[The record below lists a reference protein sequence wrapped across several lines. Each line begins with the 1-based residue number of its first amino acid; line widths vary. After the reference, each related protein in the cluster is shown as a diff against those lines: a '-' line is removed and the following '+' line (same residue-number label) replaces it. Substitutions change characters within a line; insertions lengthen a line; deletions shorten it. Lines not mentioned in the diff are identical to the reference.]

1 MIEKLGITPGPWEWN
16 GFAGIHGSD
25 VECTRCAN
33 VYVEGEIELSQ
44 EEADANARLI
54 SAAPEMLEALIEN
67 MMDWERTVGDENK
80 LEDMRRTLDAIEKA
94 TGRTWQE
101 VKEVISEAGKP
112 PEEEK

>member
-1 MIEKLGITPGPWEWN
+1 MLSKLGITPGPWEWN
-16 GFAGIHGSD
+16 GLAGIHGSD

-54 SAAPEMLEALIEN
+54 AAAPEMLHALINIGLYDALRHEQ
-67 MMDWERTVGDENK
+67 DRNK
-80 LEDMRRTLDAIEKA
+80 IEYVIEKA

-101 VKEVISEAGKP
+101 LKEII
-112 PEEEK
+112 EEE